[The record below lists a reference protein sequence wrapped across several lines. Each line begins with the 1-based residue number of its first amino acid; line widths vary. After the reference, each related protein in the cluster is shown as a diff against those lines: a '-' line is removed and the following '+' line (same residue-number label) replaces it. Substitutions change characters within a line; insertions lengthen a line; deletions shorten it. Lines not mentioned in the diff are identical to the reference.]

1 MKIKTKEIFDIESET
16 HEDYITVN
24 MLENNMLEIE
34 YFYKDVLEFTSIK
47 KTVDLNSIFTPVI
60 TYTFFLIEGHKG
72 ISDPVHAY
80 LTKDKNM
87 EFYKYA
93 YNFRKP
99 ILVIYFDKTIDDIMI
114 LSNVPYNGEC
124 EISDK
129 ERLFESIVEE
139 YPAYKYRYKKR
150 NIKNKLFANIDWG
163 SSLSALEAQVD
174 YLTLIIEA
182 MLSENADIMEKT
194 LNKLPGAKNFL
205 NLCLE
210 NNVFNVKPEEK
221 MFSDIVEQKQI
232 VRTEQD
238 KYWIEL
244 EAVKDEV

>member
-1 MKIKTKEIFDIESET
+1 MKIKTKELFDVEQ
-16 HEDYITVN
+16 HEDYISVN
-24 MLENNMLEIE
+24 MLENNVLEIE
-34 YFYKDVLEFTSIK
+34 YYYKDVLEFMPIK
-47 KTVDLNSIFTPVI
+47 KTVDLNSVFTPVI
-60 TYTFFLIEGHKG
+60 TYTFFLMEGHKG

-124 EISDK
+124 EVHDK
-129 ERLFESIVEE
+129 ERSFECIIEE
-139 YPAYKYRYKKR
+139 YPSYKYRYKKR

-174 YLTLIIEA
+174 YLTLIIETI
-182 MLSENADIMEKT
+182 LSENADIMEKT
-194 LNKLPGAKNFL
+194 SNRLPGVKNFL
-205 NLCLE
+205 NICSQ
-210 NNVFNVKPEEK
+210 NNVFKVKPEEK

-232 VRTEQD
+232 VRAEQD